1 MWGIKETPCYSCA
14 PRDTVRFT
22 QLKIVITLNK
32 FCLRNNM
39 SFLLHLLVFS
49 CLIINLCFGS
59 ESTGVPSGATFDE
72 SQLGDLKNIDL
83 SSFGANGGSFADESE
98 AVVDN
103 ITPAPSPEL
112 SNDDETAIQKTSE
125 SYEFQTEVSRLM
137 DIIINSLYSQKDVFL
152 RELLSNSAD
161 ALEKARFISV
171 TDDSFLGEQQE
182 LEIRV
187 SFNNDKR
194 TITIS
199 DTGIGM
205 TRHDLVTNL
214 GTVAKSG
221 TANFLESLAKG
232 GDLNLIGQFGVGFYA
247 SYLVSDRVTVISKNN
262 EDKQYVWE
270 SSADGSFRVSL
281 DPRGNTIKRGTT
293 IVLSLKEDA
302 TEFMNFS
309 KLKDLVLRYSQFIN
323 FPIYIYNPEGVNKSE
338 KDESGEKK
346 ESKGRWEQV
355 NVEKAIWLRPKE
367 EITKEEYNGFYK
379 SITHDY
385 SEPLRY
391 LHFSAEGEIEFKSL
405 LFIPSHPPFDMFD
418 TYMGKSGNI
427 KFYVRRVLI
436 TDHIE
441 DLLPKYLNFIKGVV
455 DSDDISLNVAREH
468 VQQSR
473 IIKVISKKMVRKV
486 LEMIKQIQ
494 TEQLNAEKEEA
505 NKPDEEKKK
514 DAALT
519 VYDKFYDMF
528 HKNLKLGCYEDDSNR
543 SKIIKLLKF
552 HTSKSG
558 DSTVFLSKYIEGMK
572 PEQKSIFYISG
583 ESPAAL
589 LKNPLVSLYL
599 KHDIEVLFLTEGVDE
614 PCISRVP
621 ELEGFKFT
629 SIEKSDVR
637 PFEETEEEKNMHK
650 RLSKFYE
657 PLLKFVKDE
666 FPGEF
671 LKVEVSKRLV
681 SDPAVIT
688 SGPWGQS
695 AYMQK
700 IQKAQTFS
708 NKADYK
714 NKHMEINPN
723 HALIKKLND
732 LVISKNNVE
741 AKALALK
748 IIQLSTIASGFDLE
762 NPSEF
767 ASGMFKIMLQ
777 SSGIDEK
784 DVISSVELPEEV
796 STDEGVEDSDQE
808 KGFDDEEDEKNEK
821 RDEL

>member
-1 MWGIKETPCYSCA
+1 MNY
-14 PRDTVRFT
+14 
-22 QLKIVITLNK
+22 
-32 FCLRNNM
+32 
-39 SFLLHLLVFS
+39 LLHIFVLSCLLVS
-49 CLIINLCFGS
+49 VCFGD
-59 ESTGVPSGATFDE
+59 ELTGVPTGASFDE
-72 SQLGDLKNIDL
+72 SMLQGMADLDLGSL
-83 SSFGANGGSFADESE
+83 GAAGGNLGGREP
-98 AVVDN
+98 VVDSK
-103 ITPAPSPEL
+103 TSAPSVEL
-112 SNDDETAIQKTSE
+112 TSDDEAAIQKASE

-137 DIIINSLYSQKDVFL
+137 DIIINSLYSHKEVFL

-187 SFNNDKR
+187 SFNTDRR

-221 TANFLESLAKG
+221 TANFLESLSKG

-262 EDKQYVWE
+262 EDQQYVWE

-293 IVLSLKEDA
+293 IILSLKEDA
-302 TEFMNFS
+302 TEFMNFA
-309 KLKDLVLRYSQFIN
+309 KLKDLVLRYSQFIS
-323 FPIYIYNPEGVNKSE
+323 FPIYIYNPEGVNKSDNTDKSD
-338 KDESGEKK
+338 KDESAEK

-379 SITHDY
+379 SITNDY
-385 SEPLRY
+385 SGPLRY

-436 TDHIE
+436 TDKIE

-473 IIKVISKKMVRKV
+473 IIKVMSKKIVRKV

-494 TEQLNAEKEEA
+494 TEQLNAEKEET
-505 NKPDEEKKK
+505 NKSDEEKNK
-514 DAALT
+514 DSSLT

-543 SKIIKLLKF
+543 SKIVKLLKF
-552 HTSKSG
+552 YTSKSG
-558 DSTVFLSKYIEGMK
+558 AKTVFLSKYIEGMK
-572 PEQKSIFYISG
+572 PEQKNIYYISG
-583 ESPAAL
+583 ESSAAL
-589 LKNPLVSLYL
+589 MKNPLVSLYL
-599 KHDIEVLFLTEGVDE
+599 KHDVEVLFLTEGVDE
-614 PCISRVP
+614 PCISRIP
-621 ELEGFKFT
+621 ELEGFKLT
-629 SIEKSDVR
+629 SIEKSDAR
-637 PFEETEEEKNMHK
+637 PFEETEEDKTMHK

-681 SDPAVIT
+681 NDPAVIT

-708 NKADYK
+708 SKADYK

-732 LVISKNNVE
+732 LIKSKNNTE

-767 ASGMFKIMLQ
+767 ASGMFKIMIQ

-784 DVISSVELPEEV
+784 DVISSVELPEET
-796 STDEGVEDSDQE
+796 TDEESTKKSDDNNE
-808 KGFDDEEDEKNEK
+808 KEFDDEEDENNQ
-821 RDEL
+821 RHDEL

>member
-1 MWGIKETPCYSCA
+1 
-14 PRDTVRFT
+14 
-22 QLKIVITLNK
+22 
-32 FCLRNNM
+32 M
-39 SFLLHLLVFS
+39 SYLLHIFVLS
-49 CLIINLCFGS
+49 CFIVNVCFCD
-59 ESTGVPSGATFDE
+59 EATGIPTGATFDQ
-72 SQLGDLKNIDL
+72 SQLQGMTNIDL
-83 SSFGANGGSFADESE
+83 ESIGGAGGSLGDDRD
-98 AVVDN
+98 VIVDKL
-103 ITPAPSPEL
+103 TPAPVIEL
-112 SNDDETAIQKTSE
+112 TSDDEVTIQKTSE

-171 TDDSFLGEQQE
+171 TDDSFLGEQHE

-187 SFNNDKR
+187 SFNTDRR

-221 TANFLESLAKG
+221 TANFLESLSKG

-293 IVLSLKEDA
+293 IILSLKEDA

-309 KLKDLVLRYSQFIN
+309 KLKELVLRYSQFIN
-323 FPIYIYNPEGVNKSE
+323 FPIYIYNPEGTNKSE
-338 KDESGEKK
+338 KESDEK

-367 EITKEEYNGFYK
+367 EITKEEYDGFYK

-436 TDHIE
+436 TDKIE

-468 VQQSR
+468 VQQNR
-473 IIKVISKKMVRKV
+473 IIRVMSKKIVRKV

-505 NKPDEEKKK
+505 NKSDEEKNK
-514 DAALT
+514 DPALT
-519 VYDKFYDMF
+519 VYDKFYEMF

-543 SKIIKLLKF
+543 SKIVKLLKF

-558 DSTVFLSKYIEGMK
+558 DKTVFLSKYIEGMK
-572 PEQKSIFYISG
+572 PEQKNIFYISG

-589 LKNPLVSLYL
+589 MKNPLISLYL

-614 PCISRVP
+614 PCISKVP

-629 SIEKSDVR
+629 SIEKGDTR
-637 PFEETEEEKNMHK
+637 PFEETEEEKSMHK
-650 RLSKFYE
+650 RLSKFYG
-657 PLLKFVKDE
+657 PLLKFIKDE

-681 SDPAVIT
+681 NDPAVIT

-708 NKADYK
+708 NRADYK

-732 LVISKNNVE
+732 LIVSKSNTE
-741 AKALALK
+741 AKSLALK

-767 ASGMFKIMLQ
+767 ASGMFKIMIQ
-777 SSGIDEK
+777 SSGIEEK
-784 DVISSVELPEEV
+784 DIISSVELPEETNEEE
-796 STDEGVEDSDQE
+796 STSSDNQDD
-808 KGFDDEEDEKNEK
+808 KGFDDEEDDKNEQK
-821 RDEL
+821 HDEL

>member
-1 MWGIKETPCYSCA
+1 MRYI
-14 PRDTVRFT
+14 
-22 QLKIVITLNK
+22 LTLLPYI
-32 FCLRNNM
+32 CLLT
-39 SFLLHLLVFS
+39 SK
-49 CLIINLCFGS
+49 CFG
-59 ESTGVPSGATFDE
+59 EGLTGVPEGATFDE
-72 SQLGDLKNIDL
+72 TKFGAPEDIDL
-83 SSFGANGGSFADESE
+83 SSIQGLNSEFGGAGSDDP
-98 AVVDN
+98 VVDST
-103 ITPAPSPEL
+103 TPPPTPEL
-112 SNDDETAIQKTSE
+112 TDEEEAAIQKTSE
-125 SYEFQTEVSRLM
+125 NYEFQAEVSRLM

-161 ALEKARFISV
+161 ALEKVRFISV
-171 TDDSFLGEQQE
+171 TDDNYLGSQQE

-187 SFNNDKR
+187 SFNPDKR

-199 DTGIGM
+199 DTGVGM
-205 TRHDLVTNL
+205 TRHDLVANL

-270 SSADGSFRVSL
+270 SSADGSFRISP
-281 DPRGNTIKRGTT
+281 DPRGDTIKRGTT
-293 IVLSLKEDA
+293 IILSLKEDA

-309 KLKDLVLRYSQFIN
+309 KLRELVLKYSQFIN
-323 FPIYIYNPEGVNKSE
+323 FPIYVYNPEGSNKVDKGDSE
-338 KDESGEKK
+338 KP
-346 ESKGRWEQV
+346 ESKGRWELI

-367 EITKEEYNGFYK
+367 EVTKEEYHGFYK

-427 KFYVRRVLI
+427 KLYVRRVLI
-436 TDHIE
+436 TDKVE

-473 IIKVISKKMVRKV
+473 IIRVISKKIVRKV
-486 LEMIKQIQ
+486 LELIKQIQ
-494 TEQLNAEKEEA
+494 TEQLNSEKENAGKQE
-505 NKPDEEKKK
+505 EEKGK
-514 DAALT
+514 DTDLN

-543 SKIIKLLKF
+543 SKIVKLLKF
-552 HTSKSG
+552 HSSKSG
-558 DSTVFLSKYIEGMK
+558 EKTMFLSKYIEGMK
-572 PEQKSIFYISG
+572 PDQKNIYYISG

-589 LKNPLVSLYL
+589 MKNPLVSLYL

-614 PCISRVP
+614 PCISKVP
-621 ELEGFKFT
+621 EVEGFKLV
-629 SIEKSDVR
+629 SIEKGDVR
-637 PFEETEEEKNMHK
+637 PFEETEEEKNTHK
-650 RLSKFYE
+650 RLTKYYE

-671 LKVEVSKRLV
+671 MKVEVSKRLV
-681 SDPAVIT
+681 NDPAVIT

-700 IQKAQTFS
+700 IQKAQTFAS
-708 NKADYK
+708 KADYK

-732 LVISKNNVE
+732 LVISKGVIE
-741 AKALALK
+741 AKELAHKL
-748 IIQLSTIASGFDLE
+748 IQLSTIASGFDLE

-777 SSGIDEK
+777 SSGIGEG
-784 DVISSVELPEEV
+784 DVISPVELPEE
-796 STDEGVEDSDQE
+796 TKEDGGSDVQGATE
-808 KGFDDEEDEKNEK
+808 KGFDDEEDEKVDEK
-821 RDEL
+821 MDGNVDESINVSSKEWLPEITGEETVCGKPWSWP

>member
-1 MWGIKETPCYSCA
+1 MNNLLYIFVLCYF
-14 PRDTVRFT
+14 V
-22 QLKIVITLNK
+22 VN
-32 FCLRNNM
+32 
-39 SFLLHLLVFS
+39 V
-49 CLIINLCFGS
+49 CFGD
-59 ESTGVPSGATFDE
+59 ELTGVPSGATFDK
-72 SQLGDLKNIDL
+72 SILDGMTGDDIGSLGADDDLY
-83 SSFGANGGSFADESE
+83 GGNKP
-98 AVVDN
+98 VVDN
-103 ITPAPSPEL
+103 DTPPPATEL
-112 SNDDETAIQKTSE
+112 TSDDEATVQKTSE

-137 DIIINSLYSQKDVFL
+137 DIIINSLYSHKEVFL

-171 TDDSFLGEQQE
+171 TDDSFLGEQSE

-187 SFNNDKR
+187 SFNTDKR

-293 IVLSLKEDA
+293 IILSLKEDA
-302 TEFMNFS
+302 TEFMDFS
-309 KLKDLVLRYSQFIN
+309 KLRDLVLRYSQFIS
-323 FPIYIYNPEGVNKSE
+323 FPIYIYNPEGVNKPG
-338 KDESGEKK
+338 KDESDQK

-355 NVEKAIWLRPKE
+355 NVDKAIWLRPKD

-379 SITHDY
+379 SISNDY
-385 SEPLRY
+385 AEPLRY

-436 TDHIE
+436 TDKIE

-473 IIKVISKKMVRKV
+473 IIRVMSKKIVRKV

-505 NKPDEEKKK
+505 NKSDEEKNK
-514 DAALT
+514 DPALT
-519 VYDKFYDMF
+519 AYNKFYDMF

-543 SKIIKLLKF
+543 SKIVKLLKF
-552 HTSKSG
+552 YTSKSG
-558 DSTVFLSKYIEGMK
+558 SDTVFLSKYIEGMK
-572 PEQKSIFYISG
+572 PEQKNIYYISG
-583 ESPAAL
+583 ESSAAL
-589 LKNPLVSLYL
+589 MKNPLVSLYL

-614 PCISRVP
+614 PCISKVP
-621 ELEGFKFT
+621 ELEGFKFV
-629 SIEKSDVR
+629 SIEKGDTR

-681 SDPAVIT
+681 NDPAVIT

-708 NKADYK
+708 SKADYK

-732 LVISKNNVE
+732 LIKSKNNTE

-767 ASGMFKIMLQ
+767 ASGMFKIMIQ

-784 DVISSVELPEEV
+784 DVISTVELPDETTNET
-796 STDEGVEDSDQE
+796 TDETTDETTEEESAKPEDQND
-808 KGFDDEEDEKNEK
+808 KGFDDEEDEKEQEK

>member
-1 MWGIKETPCYSCA
+1 MSYLLYIFVLSCFIVNVCFCDEVTGIPA
-14 PRDTVRFT
+14 GA
-22 QLKIVITLNK
+22 
-32 FCLRNNM
+32 
-39 SFLLHLLVFS
+39 SFDQSKLQ
-49 CLIINLCFGS
+49 GM
-59 ESTGVPSGATFDE
+59 TD
-72 SQLGDLKNIDL
+72 IDL
-83 SSFGANGGSFADESE
+83 GSIGGTGGSFGEDRE
-98 AVVDN
+98 VIVDKL
-103 ITPAPSPEL
+103 TPAPIIEL
-112 SNDDETAIQKTSE
+112 TSDDEVTIQKTSE

-171 TDDSFLGEQQE
+171 TDDSFLGEQHE

-187 SFNNDKR
+187 SFNTDRR

-221 TANFLESLAKG
+221 TANFLESLSKG

-293 IVLSLKEDA
+293 IILSLKEDA

-309 KLKDLVLRYSQFIN
+309 KLKELVLRYSQFIN
-323 FPIYIYNPEGVNKSE
+323 FPIYIYNPEGTNKSE
-338 KDESGEKK
+338 KESDEK

-367 EITKEEYNGFYK
+367 EITKEEYDGFYK

-385 SEPLRY
+385 SEPLRH

-436 TDHIE
+436 TDKIE

-468 VQQSR
+468 VQQNR
-473 IIKVISKKMVRKV
+473 IIRVMSKKIVRKV

-505 NKPDEEKKK
+505 NKSSEEKNKEP
-514 DAALT
+514 ALT
-519 VYDKFYDMF
+519 VYDKFYEMF

-543 SKIIKLLKF
+543 SKIVKLLKF

-558 DSTVFLSKYIEGMK
+558 DKTVFLSKYIERMK
-572 PEQKSIFYISG
+572 PEQKNIFYISG
-583 ESPAAL
+583 ESPTAL
-589 LKNPLVSLYL
+589 MKNPLISLYL

-614 PCISRVP
+614 PCISKVP

-629 SIEKSDVR
+629 SIEKGDTR
-637 PFEETEEEKNMHK
+637 PFEETEEEKSMHK
-650 RLSKFYE
+650 RLSKFYG
-657 PLLKFVKDE
+657 PLLKFIKDE

-681 SDPAVIT
+681 NDPAVIT

-708 NKADYK
+708 NRADYK

-732 LVISKNNVE
+732 LIVSKSNTE
-741 AKALALK
+741 AKSLALK

-767 ASGMFKIMLQ
+767 ASGMFKIMIQ
-777 SSGIDEK
+777 SSGIEEK
-784 DVISSVELPEEV
+784 DIISSVELPEETNEE
-796 STDEGVEDSDQE
+796 STSSGNQDD
-808 KGFDDEEDEKNEK
+808 KGFDDEEDEKNEQK
-821 RDEL
+821 HDEL